1 MYRKTAIALG
11 FGVVLSA
18 CQPTAETVAV
28 SAADGCRSQ
37 ISARL
42 QEVDMR
48 ISALETQQSRGYRTQ
63 NSPLKI
69 ANPLKLCASP
79 VPFVSLCTPS
89 PKIKSTLPS
98 YADYKTS
105 QKELL
110 GLRAERKTLLEDRKN
125 CS

>member
-1 MYRKTAIALG
+1 MYRKTAIVLG

-18 CQPTAETVAV
+18 CQPTPKTVAV
-28 SAADGCRSQ
+28 SAADGCRGQ
-37 ISARL
+37 ITAKL
-42 QEVDMR
+42 HDVDAR
-48 ISALETQQSRGYRTQ
+48 ISALDARQSRGYRTQ
-63 NSPLKI
+63 NSPLTI
-69 ANPLKLCASP
+69 ANPLKVCASP

-98 YADYKTS
+98 YAEYKVS

-110 GLRAERKTLLEDRKN
+110 GLRAERKSLLDERKS